1 MQASRHKFK
10 DEESIIQG
18 VMDAMEASLRTQKS
32 ILGTTPPEQSD
43 YSHSCSSTT
52 PQILLKISALS
63 KWIQRDASS
72 IIIEETFGWHVFC
85 ILGPWYEH
93 PGGYAEPEL
102 ETSHPM
108 GRVVYNL
115 QISFLQQTRGLG
127 HSWGEISGL
136 LIWKI

>member
-1 MQASRHKFK
+1 MHRLPDINFK

-32 ILGTTPPEQSD
+32 ILRTTLPEQSD

-72 IIIEETFGWHVFC
+72 IIIEETFG
-85 ILGPWYEH
+85 
-93 PGGYAEPEL
+93 
-102 ETSHPM
+102 
-108 GRVVYNL
+108 
-115 QISFLQQTRGLG
+115 
-127 HSWGEISGL
+127 
-136 LIWKI
+136 

>member
-1 MQASRHKFK
+1 MKQCNLSRLNPKFDIDIHKLAVSDKESLVHYESGEKETIYYKLCRLPDKNFK
-10 DEESIIQG
+10 DEESIIQV

-72 IIIEETFGWHVFC
+72 IIIEET
-85 ILGPWYEH
+85 LG
-93 PGGYAEPEL
+93 
-102 ETSHPM
+102 
-108 GRVVYNL
+108 
-115 QISFLQQTRGLG
+115 
-127 HSWGEISGL
+127 
-136 LIWKI
+136 